1 MKRLFVGIV
10 AVVAVLAL
18 GGYVFREPL
27 MNAMFE
33 RMTANMFV
41 AKDDDPYD
49 PGLAVGERVP
59 AVRAMYQ
66 GQEITDIGSVMGGRG
81 IALWVNRS
89 VDW

>member
-1 MKRLFVGIV
+1 MKRWLIGIV
-10 AVVAVLAL
+10 GVVAVLAF

-49 PGLAVGERVP
+49 PGLAVGASVP
-59 AVRAMYQ
+59 ALRARYQ
-66 GQEITDIGSVMGGRG
+66 GQVVTDIGTVMGPRG
-81 IALWVNRS
+81 LALFLNRS